1 MGQLYPTTEL
11 EAVNT
16 IISTIGEAPVS
27 TLENNSLED
36 VTAAKNILDETVV
49 DVQSTGWNF
58 NREYNY
64 KINPDTDG
72 NVNIPA
78 NAVYADSSNRGNT
91 ADKDVVIRGTKLYDR
106 ENQTFTFTDPQ
117 YVDLILILPWDDLP
131 QPARRL
137 ITIKAARRFQ
147 NRVFGSDSLNGFT
160 QIDETEALVQ
170 LEQSDSRS
178 EDANMLTG
186 NWGVY
191 RVLRRTGS
199 RKYNI

>member
-58 NREYNY
+58 NREYNF

-106 ENQTFTFTDPQ
+106 ENQTFTFTDAQ

>member
-1 MGQLYPTTEL
+1 MGQLYPTTLL

-36 VTAAKNILDETVV
+36 VTAAKNILNETVV
-49 DVQSTGWNF
+49 DVQASGWNF
-58 NREYNY
+58 NKEYDF

-72 NVNIPA
+72 FVNIPA
-78 NAVYADSSNRGNT
+78 NAVYADSSNRGST
-91 ADKDVVIRGTKLYDR
+91 AHKDIVVRGTKLYDR
-106 ENQTFTFTDPQ
+106 ENQTFTFTEPQ
-117 YVDLILILPWDDLP
+117 FVDLILILEWNDLP

-147 NRVFGSDSLNGFT
+147 NRIFGSDSLNGFT
-160 QIDETEALVQ
+160 QIDETEAMIQ

-178 EDANMLTG
+178 EDANILTG

-191 RVLRRTGS
+191 RVLNRNGS
-199 RKYNI
+199 RKYNL

>member
-78 NAVYADSSNRGNT
+78 NAVYVDSSNRGST

>member
-36 VTAAKNILDETVV
+36 VTAAKNILNETLV
-49 DVQSTGWNF
+49 DVQTSGWNF
-58 NREYNY
+58 NKEYNY
-64 KINPDTDG
+64 KINPDNDG
-72 NVNIPA
+72 FVNIPA
-78 NAVYADSSNRGNT
+78 NAVYADSSNRGST
-91 ADKDVVIRGTKLYDR
+91 ADKDIVIRGTKLYDR
-106 ENQTFTFTDPQ
+106 EKQTFTFTDPQ
-117 YVDLILILPWDDLP
+117 YVDLILILLWDDLP
-131 QPARRL
+131 QPARRYC
-137 ITIKAARRFQ
+137 TIKAARRFQ
-147 NRVFGSDSLNGFT
+147 NRIFGSDSLNGFT

-191 RVLRRTGS
+191 RVLRRNGS

>member
-36 VTAAKNILDETVV
+36 VTAAKNILDETIV
-49 DVQSTGWNF
+49 DVQTVGWNF
-58 NREYNY
+58 NKEYDF

-72 NVNIPA
+72 FVNIPA
-78 NAVYADSSNRGNT
+78 NAVYADSSNRGKT
-91 ADKDVVIRGTKLYDR
+91 ADKDIVIRGTKLYDR
-106 ENQTFTFTDPQ
+106 ENQTFTFTDSQ
-117 YVDLILILPWDDLP
+117 HVDLILILPWDDLP
-131 QPARRL
+131 QPARRYC
-137 ITIKAARRFQ
+137 TIKAARRFQ
-147 NRVFGSDSLNGFT
+147 NRIFGSDSLNGFT

-199 RKYNI
+199 RRYNI

>member
-36 VTAAKNILDETVV
+36 VTAAKNILNETIV
-49 DVQSTGWNF
+49 DVQTSGWNF
-58 NREYNY
+58 NKEYNY

-72 NVNIPA
+72 FVNIPA
-78 NAVYADSSNRGNT
+78 NAVYADSSNRGST
-91 ADKDVVIRGTKLYDR
+91 ADKDIVIRGTKLYDR

-131 QPARRL
+131 QPARRYC
-137 ITIKAARRFQ
+137 TIKAARRFQ
-147 NRVFGSDSLNGFT
+147 NRIFGSDSLNGFT
-160 QIDETEALVQ
+160 QIDETESLVQ

-191 RVLRRTGS
+191 RVLRRNGS

>member
-58 NREYNY
+58 NREYNF

-78 NAVYADSSNRGNT
+78 NAVYVDSSNRGST

>member
-58 NREYNY
+58 NREYNF